1 MGGGNIDVYFWY
13 PKLSSVS
20 KMRVVR
26 GISILLLAAL
36 LSPVC
41 LAQLPSSSCDRTD
54 SPLADCTSF
63 AQPQPSAGRMSSS
76 RTALFDPGARF
87 DASSAATTDRDS
99 DSGVVSAPSERKG
112 LDWGRALTESFTFLV
127 IEQAYVV
134 HTDFNW
140 VVVENG
146 IPFNHYWRD
155 YNQSLTS
162 WWHAGWSAG
171 EDPLYNYVG
180 HPIQGAMTGY
190 IELQNDPKY
199 YNLEFSNTKP
209 YWRSRLKAMLWN
221 AVYSTQWSIGLLS
234 EMTVEKYGTA
244 ARPPWN
250 ANGTFP
256 CDTKTCYSGV
266 GKVNL
271 VMTPVGGFGWML
283 TEDILDKKIVEW
295 VEGRT
300 DNRFLINTLRCSLNP
315 IRGGANILHGRRP
328 WYRASR
334 DEHTVSLLRQPPNA
348 VVSET
353 VPKTQVPSWGDVF
366 LGFSHI
372 GSSNCEV
379 PTSGASKPCDPLSA
393 KAEIL
398 NGWDLGLEK
407 KYFKYFGTIAEVS
420 GQYGGASQ
428 GNYMVGIRGGASLG
442 RFRPFAQ
449 VMFGAVHDR
458 ISGPPAESA
467 LTFAEDLGVG
477 LDFHL
482 TRLMSW
488 RTHVD
493 EIKTGDNTFERY
505 NVRVAS
511 GLAVRF

>member
-1 MGGGNIDVYFWY
+1 
-13 PKLSSVS
+13 
-20 KMRVVR
+20 MRVVR
-26 GISILLLAAL
+26 CTLILLIAPL
-36 LSPVC
+36 LSTVC
-41 LAQLPSSSCDRTD
+41 PGQLPSSGCDRTETR
-54 SPLADCTSF
+54 LEDCTSF
-63 AQPQPSAGRMSSS
+63 TPFETGANEPPSSRTNPFDPSAG
-76 RTALFDPGARF
+76 F
-87 DASSAATTDRDS
+87 ASSESTTDRDS
-99 DSGVVSAPSERKG
+99 ASGVVSAPGEKKG

-162 WWHAGWSAG
+162 WYHAGWSAG
-171 EDPLYNYVG
+171 ENPLYNYVG
-180 HPIQGAMTGY
+180 HPIQGAMTGF

-199 YNLEFSNTKP
+199 EKLEFSNTKI

-221 AVYSTQWSIGLLS
+221 AVYSTQWSMGPLS

-256 CDTKTCYSGV
+256 CNTNTCYSGV
-266 GKVNL
+266 GKVNI
-271 VMTPVGGFGWML
+271 VMTPVGGLGWML
-283 TEDILDKKIVEW
+283 TEDILDKKIAEW

-300 DNRFLINTLRCSLNP
+300 ENRFLINTVRCSLNP

-328 WYRASR
+328 WYRVSR
-334 DEHTVSLLRQPPNA
+334 DGQVLTLVNQPQHA
-348 VVSET
+348 VASEKT
-353 VPKTQVPSWGDVF
+353 QKTQVPSWGDMF
-366 LGFSHI
+366 FGYSHI
-372 GSSNCEV
+372 GASNCEV
-379 PTSGASKPCDPLSA
+379 PVTGTGKPCDPLSA
-393 KAEIL
+393 KASVL
-398 NGWDLGLEK
+398 NGWNLAIEK
-407 KYFKYFGTIAEVS
+407 KYFRYFGTVFEVG
-420 GQYGGASQ
+420 GQYGGVSQ
-428 GNYMVGIRGGASLG
+428 GTYMVGIRGGSSIG

-449 VMFGAVHDR
+449 VLFGAVHDR
-458 ISGPPAESA
+458 APGSSPVESA
-467 LTFAEDLGVG
+467 LTFAEDLGLGV
-477 LDFHL
+477 DFHL

-493 EIKTGDNTFERY
+493 ELKTGDNTFERY